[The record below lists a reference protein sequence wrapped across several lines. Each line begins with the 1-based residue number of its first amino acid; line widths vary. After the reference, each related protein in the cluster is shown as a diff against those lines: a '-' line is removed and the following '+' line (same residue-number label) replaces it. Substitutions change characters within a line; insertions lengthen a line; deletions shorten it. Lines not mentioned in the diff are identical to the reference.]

1 MGFDSVNWYTFLCAS
16 DVEVFGSRT
25 VGALN
30 PMAVSVTDDHASC
43 LTPVFSELDHGV

>member
-1 MGFDSVNWYTFLCAS
+1 MDLGPVNWYTFLCAS
-16 DVEVFGSRT
+16 DVGFFGSRT

-43 LTPVFSELDHGV
+43 LTPVFSELDHSE